1 MGIIEDPRDCNGQHR
16 FFVAETG
23 IDADG
28 KIIII
33 LVCTACG
40 EGIKREFAV
49 AGSLTLQK

>member
-1 MGIIEDPRDCNGQHR
+1 MESNCEGSHR

-23 IDADG
+23 IDAEG
-28 KIIII
+28 KIVII

-49 AGSLTLQK
+49 AGSYTKKDK